1 MLFIVLA
8 GVAAM
13 IVALVVAS
21 ILIKKLAVRIILW
34 VLCVLI
40 LAGCGAFWY
49 LTDKTEK
56 EREAQAA
63 QEAYEEQVRLET
75 VSLNFNEHQV
85 PSGEELE
92 QYPNLEK
99 LDVRETEL
107 DPAGYEELLKSV
119 PDNCIVLWTVPLTD
133 GGFDSDTE
141 SLILPSFNASDADK
155 LQYFTE
161 LKSVDATGS
170 TDYDTLLA
178 FSERFPDITLQ
189 YSLPVGSSVL
199 TMEDTSLKVPVDG
212 DADLVMKMLPLFPAL
227 SEIDFTEAALSV
239 DQIKAVKEAAPEMSL
254 SYQVPVGNKNFLYTE
269 EAISLTDSGIVSA
282 DELIDAAPLFE
293 NLQSVDLHGTGL
305 TVEEILRC
313 RETLPELALSYT
325 ADLLGTEYESDVA
338 ELDLRTTS
346 VKGEELT
353 ELLRP
358 FTKLETVYIPDS
370 AKNEEALKG
379 VIEEHPDTLFV
390 RNVEVFG
397 QTVSNDIEELDISEK
412 KVEAVGQVE
421 EEIARL
427 PRLKKIIM
435 VDCGLKNEE
444 MGYLQEQH
452 PEVKFVWTVKIGPHT
467 IRTDVIGF
475 STKNPSRYE
484 NKGMSD
490 SYNRSVHTRKR
501 LHPGDLENLKYCT
514 DLVALDVGHNY
525 LTSADLEVLRYTPHL
540 QILILAD
547 NKIKDI
553 SVLST
558 LKELRYIELFMTL
571 VEDVSP
577 LIGLPDLV
585 DINVCYM
592 RLKNVDALC
601 QFTQAERLWFSLN
614 NLPKSE
620 CLKVVE
626 ALPNCE
632 CNYTT
637 RYSTQGGW
645 REHERYYW
653 MRSFFTGD
661 TGY

>member
-1 MLFIVLA
+1 MLFVVLA
-8 GVAAM
+8 GGVAM
-13 IVALVVAS
+13 IVALIVAS
-21 ILIKKLAVRIILW
+21 ILIKKLPVRIILW
-34 VLCVLI
+34 ALCLLI
-40 LAGCGAFWY
+40 VVGGGAFWF
-49 LTDKTEK
+49 LTEK
-56 EREAQAA
+56 AAQEREAKAA

-75 VSLNFNEHQV
+75 VSLEYNEHEI

-99 LDVRETEL
+99 LDLRDNEL
-107 DPAGYEELLKSV
+107 DPAAYEELLKSV
-119 PDNCIVLWTVPLTD
+119 PDNCVVLWTVPLTD
-133 GGFDSDTE
+133 GAFDNDTE
-141 SLILPSFNASDADK
+141 SLSLPNFSASDSDK
-155 LQYFTE
+155 LRYFTA
-161 LKSVDATGS
+161 LKMVDATGS
-170 TDYDTLLA
+170 TDYDALLA
-178 FSERFPDITLQ
+178 FPERFPEVTLL

-199 TMEDTSLKVPVDG
+199 TMEDSSFAVPADG
-212 DADLVMKMLPLFPAL
+212 DAALLQKMLPLFPAL
-227 SEIDFTEAALSV
+227 KEIDLTEATLSV
-239 DQIKAVKEAAPEMSL
+239 DQILALKEAAPDITL
-254 SYQVPVGNKNFLYTE
+254 AYRIPVGNESYLFTE
-269 EAISLTDSGIVSA
+269 EAIDLANSGILNA
-282 DELIDAAPLFE
+282 DELINAVPLFV
-293 NLQSVDLHGTGL
+293 NLQSADLHGTEL
-305 TVEEILRC
+305 PVEEIIRLK
-313 RETLPELALSYT
+313 ETFPDLSLSY
-325 ADLLGTEYESDVA
+325 AAKLLGTEYESDVA
-338 ELDLRTTS
+338 QLDLKSTS
-346 VKGEELT
+346 VTGEELLG
-353 ELLRP
+353 LLRP
-358 FTKLETVYIPDS
+358 FTKLETVYIPES
-370 AKNEEALKG
+370 AMDESALES
-379 VIEEHPDTLFV
+379 VQQEHPGTLFV
-390 RNVEVFG
+390 RNVEAFG
-397 QTVSNDIEELDISEK
+397 QTVSNDLEELDISET
-412 KVEAVGQVE
+412 KVQTVE
-421 EEIARL
+421 YVEGEVARL
-427 PRLKKIIM
+427 PHLKKIIM
-435 VDCGLKNEE
+435 VDCGLSNEE

-467 IRTDVIGF
+467 IRTDVLGF

-490 SYNRSVHTRKR
+490 SYNRSVRTRKR
-501 LHPGDLENLKYCT
+501 LYPGDLDNLKYCT

-614 NLPKSE
+614 NLPRSE

-645 REHERYYW
+645 REHERYFW